1 VTDRRRTETGAA
13 PARLADACP
22 GAGADTLPPF
32 ARAQEGEALF
42 SLSARHGGGSTTW
55 PYARG
60 ACPDVLVATPSFV
73 ASLDRELPL
82 WDSLRVL
89 VLDEAD
95 MLLDGGYLTGIERCL
110 VALKRVE
117 RARIFGPEADALRCQ
132 RCIFAATLPNMGQKS
147 VDMLLSRYFK
157 HAKKVQQADGTAI
170 PMHREVSTLDHG
182 YRQVKTDLASKLVEL
197 IPVVLGLEGDD
208 DDEAASLAGV
218 AIPNPPP
225 RPPRTMVFA
234 NTAAAVI
241 KALAALED
249 EGIRAAPY
257 HKDVPPVARLEAFDA
272 FASGRVDVL
281 VCTDLAARGLD
292 LPLVEHVVQL
302 EFALNVVPHL
312 HRVGRAAHAGAD
324 GRATS
329 FFDDSAANLVSMIRK
344 SESAEPSFSRRRG
357 FRAKLK

>member
-1 VTDRRRTETGAA
+1 
-13 PARLADACP
+13 
-22 GAGADTLPPF
+22 
-32 ARAQEGEALF
+32 
-42 SLSARHGGGSTTW
+42 
-55 PYARG
+55 
-60 ACPDVLVATPSFV
+60 
-73 ASLDRELPL
+73 
-82 WDSLRVL
+82 
-89 VLDEAD
+89 

-132 RCIFAATLPNMGQKS
+132 RCIVAATLPNMGQKS

-249 EGIRAAPY
+249 VGIRAAPY
-257 HKDVPPVARLEAFDA
+257 HKDVPPVARLEALDA

-302 EFALNVVPHL
+302 EFALNVVSHL
-312 HRVGRAAHAGAD
+312 HRVGRAARAGAD

-357 FRAKLK
+357 FRAKLKKGKHDL